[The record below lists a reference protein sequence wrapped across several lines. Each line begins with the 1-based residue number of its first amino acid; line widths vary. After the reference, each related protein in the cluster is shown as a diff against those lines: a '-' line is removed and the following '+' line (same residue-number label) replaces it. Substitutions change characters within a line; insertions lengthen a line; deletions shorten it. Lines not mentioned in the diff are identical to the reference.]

1 MPFEELNKKSED
13 TVIILSLFNPILD
26 EKLLINMIESADLK
40 KYNCKIKGE
49 VPGTAPILI
58 SKANN
63 IKDNSRVFFQ
73 ESNMQIN
80 YNSQFN
86 LKRLK
91 RLKIFEIILDTFD
104 DFINGR

>member
-1 MPFEELNKKSED
+1 M
-13 TVIILSLFNPILD
+13 D

-40 KYNCKIKGE
+40 NTIVKSKGE

-91 RLKIFEIILDTFD
+91 GLRFLRLF
-104 DFINGR
+104 